1 MLAKHLSALDSG
13 LLGVRERALPKEGNT
28 VFRCRGQKKKKNLF
42 VTQKCFQR
50 GSNNSSPCTLILV
63 FLSTS
68 AYNSITRNPT
78 IYNIIRWFAGTNDL
92 STKSLMFQALF
103 FFIFL

>member
-13 LLGVRERALPKEGNT
+13 LLGVRALPKEGNT

-68 AYNSITRNPT
+68 AYN
-78 IYNIIRWFAGTNDL
+78 
-92 STKSLMFQALF
+92 TKLNNRVPFMDHFVDQNSGD
-103 FFIFL
+103 FLC